1 VCIDMCACART
12 QMCVCAHMT
21 YVWMHTL
28 WIYSDTDIMQI
39 HTHLQLHIYIHKMG
53 DVSRTSMEEEREIKR
68 GFSNKWPTQ
77 LHISISQEGAVKLS
91 GSCVEEPYNKGLF
104 C

>member
-1 VCIDMCACART
+1 MR
-12 QMCVCAHMT
+12 VCAHMT

-68 GFSNKWPTQ
+68 GYSNKWPTQ